1 MGEKTKNILFY
12 TVVLLSVVIALP
24 LESRAQTSSLD
35 RLREKFDN
43 GLVFHA
49 AFEHKYT
56 DSYTKE
62 TQKSEGMIWV
72 NSTQY
77 KVSSENQSV
86 VVNGKTSMVYDAN
99 RNRVI
104 ISKYDPKEDDFAP
117 SKMLHGADS
126 AYTVQQEARNK
137 GNISITLASDDP
149 FSVFKKITIK
159 MTDSLIPL
167 SIDAI
172 DQADNHIVT
181 TFENGEFIRGNSTMF
196 HLDYP
201 DGAEIVDM
209 RN

>member
-1 MGEKTKNILFY
+1 MGEQIKKISLRN
-12 TVVLLSVVIALP
+12 VVMLLTLMTLP
-24 LESRAQTSSLD
+24 LESQAQTSSLD

-49 AFEHKYT
+49 AFDHKYT

-77 KVSSENQSV
+77 KVSSNNQSV

-126 AYTVQQEARNK
+126 AYTVQKEVRNK
-137 GNISITLASDDP
+137 GNINITLASDDP

-181 TFENGEFIRGNSTMF
+181 TFDNGEFIRENASMF

>member
-1 MGEKTKNILFY
+1 MGEQIKKISLRN
-12 TVVLLSVVIALP
+12 VVMLLTLMTLP
-24 LESRAQTSSLD
+24 LESQAQTSSLD

-49 AFEHKYT
+49 AFDHKYT

-77 KVSSENQSV
+77 KVSSNNQSV

-126 AYTVQQEARNK
+126 AYTVQKEVRNK
-137 GNISITLASDDP
+137 GNINITLASDDP

-181 TFENGEFIRGNSTMF
+181 TFDNGEFIRENSSMF